1 MRTIRARHLS
11 AAPNFIMSFSQP
23 RDTKTMNTVSE
34 LEKVILALP
43 PIEREHLAT
52 LAWDSLAENKDAAGD
67 GSIDSEGIEIAAQRD
82 AAIESG
88 NLQLI
93 DYDEFLQRTGST
105 KK

>member
-1 MRTIRARHLS
+1 
-11 AAPNFIMSFSQP
+11 
-23 RDTKTMNTVSE
+23 MNTISE

-43 PIEREHLAT
+43 PIEREHLAI

-67 GSIDSEGIEIAAQRD
+67 SGIDSEGIEIAAQRD

-93 DYDEFLQRTGST
+93 DYDEFLRRTGSA

>member
-1 MRTIRARHLS
+1 
-11 AAPNFIMSFSQP
+11 
-23 RDTKTMNTVSE
+23 MNTVSE

-43 PIEREHLAT
+43 PIEREHLAI
-52 LAWDSLAENKDAAGD
+52 LAWDSLIENRDAAGD

-82 AAIESG
+82 AAIDSG

-93 DYDEFLQRTGST
+93 DYDEFLKRTGGT